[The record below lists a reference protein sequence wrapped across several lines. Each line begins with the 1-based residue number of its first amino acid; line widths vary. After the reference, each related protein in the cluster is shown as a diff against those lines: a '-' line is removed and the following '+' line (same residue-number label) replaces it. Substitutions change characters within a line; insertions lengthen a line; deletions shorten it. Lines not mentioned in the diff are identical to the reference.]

1 MLACRNSSQSRN
13 RGKAKPVQENNIN
26 ENTFFNQNFISK
38 IYLAE
43 DLNNLNENTE
53 MYPNESKIWP

>member
-13 RGKAKPVQENNIN
+13 RERLKPVQENNIN
-26 ENTFFNQNFISK
+26 KNTFFNQNFISK

-43 DLNNLNENTE
+43 DLNSLNENTE

>member
-1 MLACRNSSQSRN
+1 MLAFRNSSQSRN

-26 ENTFFNQNFISK
+26 ENTFFNQSFISK

>member
-1 MLACRNSSQSRN
+1 M
-13 RGKAKPVQENNIN
+13 QENNIN